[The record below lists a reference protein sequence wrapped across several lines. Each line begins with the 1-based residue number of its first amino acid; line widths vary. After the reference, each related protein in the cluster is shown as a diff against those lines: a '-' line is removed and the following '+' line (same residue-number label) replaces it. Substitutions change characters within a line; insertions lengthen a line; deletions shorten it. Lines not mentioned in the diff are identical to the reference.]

1 MILMVSKLID
11 EFQRATH
18 LQFKERIFLLVS
30 LDQHDNILKINTSTF
45 SEQNKIQDILPCLEQ
60 IHEIQNNAIKEKK
73 KTSDLKTE
81 TRNKISV
88 VK

>member
-1 MILMVSKLID
+1 M
-11 EFQRATH
+11 
-18 LQFKERIFLLVS
+18 
-30 LDQHDNILKINTSTF
+30 KINTSTF